1 MRISPKTFFEV
12 INSFNAMIVPS
23 ELRSDVVD
31 LINTLRNDDLGKED
45 LKYAIEAFKDLSNQA
60 INCSLSQFNT
70 PISRHIIEHF
80 NKWSQKFI
88 EECNASIENENDN
101 NLEV

>member
-1 MRISPKTFFEV
+1 MKISPKTYFEV

-45 LKYAIEAFKDLSNQA
+45 LKNAIESFKDLSNQA

-70 PISRHIIEHF
+70 PISRYIIEHF
-80 NKWSQKFI
+80 KKWSQTLI
-88 EECNASIENENDN
+88 EECTASIENEKDD